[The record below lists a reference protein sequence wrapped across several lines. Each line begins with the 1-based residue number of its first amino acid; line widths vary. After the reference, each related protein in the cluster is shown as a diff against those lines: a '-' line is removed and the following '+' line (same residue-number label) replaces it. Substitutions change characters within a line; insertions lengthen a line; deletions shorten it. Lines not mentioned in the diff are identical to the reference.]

1 MRSWF
6 LYSCILIVSCGL
18 EPEKKDSVVSSVPDT
33 VAQSSQVIT
42 TADTDV
48 SFARDTA
55 IVKPVVRT
63 PVKKPSGTY
72 QFLLPAEDGKKIL
85 HTIAFYRGTF
95 RLQEEYNRDS
105 LVVTEGT
112 WAPSRDF
119 IWLYKDQV
127 VRGRYTW
134 KGDTL
139 QYFSPEQKKTYAMY
153 PLTPAT
159 ENAVW
164 QTKRKEG
171 QQLYGVGTEPFWSVE
186 VTKDDSI
193 IVNMPDWNAP
203 LRAKITEASATDESA
218 VFSAVRDSVRLVVHS
233 YFCSDGMSDFL
244 YTKRLELVYKG
255 QTYRGCG
262 EFLRP
267 TH

>member
-6 LYSCILIVSCGL
+6 LYGCILIISCGTT
-18 EPEKKDSVVSSVPDT
+18 PEKKERTVFVATDT
-33 VAQSSQVIT
+33 VTPSSPVIT

-48 SFARDTA
+48 SFARDTTTE
-55 IVKPVVRT
+55 KPVVRA
-63 PVKKPSGTY
+63 PLKKPSGTY
-72 QFLLPAEDGKKIL
+72 QFLLPTEDGKKIL
-85 HTIAFYRGTF
+85 HTIAFYPGTF

-105 LVVTEGT
+105 IVITEGT

-139 QYFSPEQKKTYAMY
+139 QYFSPGQKKTYTMY
-153 PLTPAT
+153 QLTPAT

-186 VTKDDSI
+186 VTKTDSI

-203 LRAKITEASATDESA
+203 LRVKITEANSEGGRAEFTA
-218 VFSAVRDSVRLVVHS
+218 GNDSLRLIVHPF
-233 YFCSDGMSDFL
+233 FCSDGMSDFL
-244 YTKRLELVYKG
+244 YTKRLELVYRG

-267 TH
+267 SH

>member
-1 MRSWF
+1 MTS
-6 LYSCILIVSCGL
+6 
-18 EPEKKDSVVSSVPDT
+18 
-33 VAQSSQVIT
+33 
-42 TADTDV
+42 ADTDV
-48 SFARDTA
+48 SFARDSITE
-55 IVKPVVRT
+55 KPKVIA
-63 PVKKPSGTY
+63 PVKKPSGAY

-85 HTIAFYRGTF
+85 HTVAFFPGTF

-105 LVVTEGT
+105 IVVTEGT

-119 IWLYKDQV
+119 IWLYKDQI

-139 QYFSPEQKKTYAMY
+139 QYFSPRQKKTFSMQK
-153 PLTPAT
+153 LTPAAS
-159 ENAVW
+159 NAVW
-164 QTKRKEG
+164 QARRKEG

-186 VTKDDSI
+186 ITKNDSI
-193 IVNMPDWNAP
+193 IVNMPDWSAP
-203 LRAKITEASATDESA
+203 LRARITEARATAEGA
-218 VFSAVRDSVRLVVHS
+218 VFNAGSDSLRLVVQP

-267 TH
+267 SH

>member
-1 MRSWF
+1 MRSGIFLLCF
-6 LYSCILIVSCGL
+6 LYFSCGTV
-18 EPEKKDSVVSSVPDT
+18 PEKKDSAVTFVTDT
-33 VAQSSQVIT
+33 VAPPSPVIT

-48 SFARDTA
+48 NFARDTA
-55 IVKPVVRT
+55 VVKPVVRK

-85 HTIAFYRGTF
+85 HTVAFYPGTF
-95 RLQEEYNRDS
+95 RLQEEYSRDS
-105 LVVTEGT
+105 IVITEGT

-127 VRGRYTW
+127 VWGRYTW

-153 PLTPAT
+153 PLTPARD
-159 ENAVW
+159 NAVW

-186 VTKDDSI
+186 ITKNDSI
-193 IVNMPDWNAP
+193 IVNMPDWKAP
-203 LRAKITEASATDESA
+203 LRVKITEASATDDSA
-218 VFSAVRDSVRLVVHS
+218 VFRAGSDSVRLVVHS

-244 YTKRLELVYKG
+244 YTKRLELVYRG